1 MSDIIF
7 HHYALSPF
15 SEKIRRI
22 LAIKQ
27 LPWCAVDQPL
37 MMPKPDLVA
46 LTGGYRRIPVLQI
59 GADVYCD
66 TALIAR
72 RLDALYPHNPL
83 LPAAQA
89 GLIGMLEDWADH
101 RLFFQCVPPVIVALY
116 DALPAG
122 FLDDRAA
129 MSPAMTKDGM
139 FKAAPQAWAQARLS
153 LDRLETQLRGQPYL
167 LGDSFT
173 LADAACYNPVW
184 FLKNDPALF
193 AEVMARPALA
203 AWFKRIESVGDATIT
218 AMSPAAALAVARAS
232 TPVKMDAASV
242 ATGGEYR
249 LGDEVAIA
257 ADDYG
262 PEQSHGRI
270 TALGAD
276 SITIERDDPALGAVA
291 VHFPRAGYR
300 VVKR

>member
-1 MSDIIF
+1 MAEIIF

-22 LAIKQ
+22 LAFKG
-27 LPWCAVDQPL
+27 LPWRAVDQPL

-72 RLDALYPHNPL
+72 RLDALYPERSL
-83 LPAAQA
+83 LPVAQA
-89 GLIGMLEDWADH
+89 GLIGIIEDWADH
-101 RLFFQCVPPVIVALY
+101 RLFFQCVPPVIVALF
-116 DALPAG
+116 DHLPPG

-129 MSPAMTKDGM
+129 MSPAMTKDSM

-153 LDRLETQLRGQPYL
+153 LDRLETQLTGKSFL
-167 LGDSFT
+167 LGEQFT

-184 FLKNDPALF
+184 FLQKNPALID
-193 AEVMARPALA
+193 EVMARPALA
-203 AWFKRIESVGDATIT
+203 AWFKRIEALPDAVII
-218 AMSPAAALAVARAS
+218 AMTPAEALAVARSAE
-232 TPVKMDAASV
+232 PVKMSPSAPV
-242 ATGGEYR
+242 AGLDYQ
-249 LGDEVAIA
+249 LGDDVAVA

-262 PEQSHGRI
+262 PEQTSGRVTSLSI
-270 TALGAD
+270 D
-276 SITIERDDPALGAVA
+276 SVAVERQDATLGAVA

-300 VVKR
+300 VIKR

>member
-22 LAIKQ
+22 LAIKR
-27 LPWCAVDQPL
+27 LPWCSVDQPL

-72 RLDALYPHNPL
+72 RLDALYPAVPL

-89 GLIGMLEDWADH
+89 GLVSVIEDWADH

-116 DALPAG
+116 DALPQG

-129 MSPAMTKDGM
+129 MSPALTKDGL
-139 FKAAPQAWAQARLS
+139 FKAAPQAWGQARLS
-153 LDRLETQLRGQPYL
+153 LDRLEAQLTGKTYL
-167 LGDSFT
+167 LGDTFT

-193 AEVMARPALA
+193 ADAMARPALA
-203 AWFKRIESVGDATIT
+203 AWFRRIESVPDAAIT
-218 AMSPAAALAVARAS
+218 PMSPAAALAAARDAQ
-232 TPVKMDAASV
+232 PVKLPSMAIAGLD
-242 ATGGEYR
+242 YQ
-249 LGDEVAIA
+249 LGDEVAVA

-262 PEQSHGRI
+262 PEQTSGRV
-270 TALGAD
+270 TAISAD
-276 SITIERDDPALGAVA
+276 SITIERQDAALGAVA

>member
-1 MSDIIF
+1 MSAIIF
-7 HHYALSPF
+7 HHYPLSPF

-22 LAIKQ
+22 LAYKG
-27 LPWCAVDQPL
+27 LPWCSVQQPL

-72 RLDALYPHNPL
+72 RLDELYPAKPL
-83 LPAAQA
+83 LPPAQA
-89 GLIGMLEDWADH
+89 GLIGMVEDWADH

-129 MSPAMTKDGM
+129 MSPALTKDGL
-139 FKAAPQAWAQARLS
+139 FKSAPQAWSQARLS
-153 LDRLETQLRGQPYL
+153 LAHLEAQLAGKAFLFGEQ
-167 LGDSFT
+167 FT

-184 FLKNDPALF
+184 FLKNDPNLF
-193 AEVMARPALA
+193 SEVMAKPALA
-203 AWFKRIESVGDATIT
+203 AWFARIEALPNPTIT
-218 AMSPAAALAVARAS
+218 DLSAAAALEVARNAE
-232 TPVKMDAASV
+232 PVKLTSSMPADEVGV
-242 ATGGEYR
+242 A
-249 LGDEVAIA
+249 LGDEVAVA

-262 PEQSHGRI
+262 PEQTAGRV
-270 TALGAD
+270 TAVTHD
-276 SITIERDDPALGAVA
+276 SITIDRQDAALGAVA

-300 VVKR
+300 VIKR

>member
-22 LAIKQ
+22 LAFKK
-27 LPWCAVDQPL
+27 LAWHAVDQPL
-37 MMPKPDLVA
+37 MMPKPDLIA

-72 RLDALYPHNPL
+72 RLDALAPTPAL

-116 DALPAG
+116 DQLPPG

-129 MSPAMTKDGM
+129 MSPALTKEGL
-139 FKAAPQAWAQARLS
+139 FKAAPQSWAQARLS
-153 LDRLETQLRGQPYL
+153 LDRLDAQLTGRAFL
-167 LGDSFT
+167 LGEHFT

-184 FLKNDPALF
+184 FLKNDAALF
-193 AEVMARPALA
+193 AEVLARPALA
-203 AWFKRIESVGDATIT
+203 AWFQRIESLPDAGIT
-218 AMSPAAALAVARAS
+218 AMTPSDALAVARDS
-232 TPVKMDAASV
+232 QPVARPSASV
-242 ATGGEYR
+242 AGLDYQ
-249 LGDEVAIA
+249 LGDEVTVA

-262 PEQSHGRI
+262 PEQTGGRVTAI
-270 TALGAD
+270 TAD
-276 SITIERDDPALGAVA
+276 SITVERQDAALGAVA

>member
-22 LAIKQ
+22 LAFKG
-27 LPWCAVDQPL
+27 LAWSSVEQPI
-37 MMPKPDLVA
+37 MMPKPALVA

-72 RLDALYPHNPL
+72 RLDTLYPARGI
-83 LPAAQA
+83 LPAAQT

-101 RLFFQCVPPVIVALY
+101 RLFFQCVPPVIVTLY
-116 DALPAG
+116 DQLPPG
-122 FLDDRAA
+122 FLDDRSA
-129 MSPAMTKDGM
+129 MSPALSKDGL
-139 FKAAPQAWAQARLS
+139 FKAAPHAWAQAQLS
-153 LDRLETQLRGQPYL
+153 LDRLEEQLGSQDFL
-167 LGDSFT
+167 LGGTFT

-184 FLKNDPALF
+184 FLQTDPKLF
-193 AEVMARPALA
+193 AEVMQRPRLT
-203 AWFKRIESVGDATIT
+203 AWFKRIESLPDAAVTPMT
-218 AMSPAAALAVARAS
+218 QADALAVAGAS
-232 TPVKMDAASV
+232 QPLAAPASV
-242 ATGGEYR
+242 STED
-249 LGDEVAIA
+249 LGYGVGDSVAVA

-262 PEQSHGRI
+262 PEQTSGRLTAVTADSLTVERQD
-270 TALGAD
+270 TALG
-276 SITIERDDPALGAVA
+276 PVA

-300 VVKR
+300 VLLR

>member
-1 MSDIIF
+1 MAEIIF

-22 LAIKQ
+22 LAFKG
-27 LPWCAVDQPL
+27 LPWRAVDQPM
-37 MMPKPDLVA
+37 MMPKPDLIA

-72 RLDALYPHNPL
+72 RLDAFYPERSL

-89 GLIGMLEDWADH
+89 GLIGILEDWADH

-116 DALPAG
+116 DHLPPG

-129 MSPAMTKDGM
+129 MSPTMTKDGL

-153 LDRLETQLRGQPYL
+153 LDRLELQLTGKSFL
-167 LGDSFT
+167 LGEQLT
-173 LADAACYNPVW
+173 LADAACYNPLW
-184 FLKNDPALF
+184 FLKNDAALLDE
-193 AEVMARPALA
+193 AMARPALA
-203 AWFKRIESVGDATIT
+203 AWFKRIEALPDAAIVDMTP
-218 AMSPAAALAVARAS
+218 ADALAAARDAQ
-232 TPVKMDAASV
+232 PVKMPTAAPV
-242 ATGGEYR
+242 AGLDYQI
-249 LGDEVAIA
+249 GDDVAIA

-262 PEQSHGRI
+262 PEQTAGRV
-270 TALGAD
+270 TSVSPD
-276 SITIERDDPALGAVA
+276 SVTIERQDAALGAVA

-300 VVKR
+300 VFKR

>member
-1 MSDIIF
+1 MSAIIF
-7 HHYALSPF
+7 HHYPLSPF

-22 LAIKQ
+22 LAYKG
-27 LPWCAVDQPL
+27 LPWCSVDQPL

-72 RLDALYPHNPL
+72 RLDALYPAKPL

-89 GLIGMLEDWADH
+89 GLIGMVEDWADH

-129 MSPAMTKDGM
+129 MSPALTKDGL
-139 FKAAPQAWAQARLS
+139 FKAAPQAWSQARLS
-153 LDRLETQLRGQPYL
+153 LAHLEAQLVDKAFLFGEQF
-167 LGDSFT
+167 S

-184 FLKNDPALF
+184 FLKNDPDLF

-203 AWFKRIESVGDATIT
+203 AWFARIEALPNPTIT
-218 AMSPAAALAVARAS
+218 DMSAAAALEAARSAE
-232 TPVKMDAASV
+232 PVKHTSSLPADEAGV
-242 ATGGEYR
+242 A
-249 LGDEVAIA
+249 LGNEVGVV

-262 PEQSHGRI
+262 PEQTTGRVSAI
-270 TALGAD
+270 ARD
-276 SITIERDDPALGAVA
+276 SITIERQDTALGTVA

>member
-1 MSDIIF
+1 MAEIIF

-22 LAIKQ
+22 LAFKG
-27 LPWCAVDQPL
+27 LPWRAVDQPL
-37 MMPKPDLVA
+37 MMPKPDLIA

-72 RLDALYPHNPL
+72 RLDTLYPERSL
-83 LPAAQA
+83 LPVAQA
-89 GLIGMLEDWADH
+89 GLIGMIEDWADH
-101 RLFFQCVPPVIVALY
+101 RLFFQCVPPVIVALF
-116 DALPAG
+116 DQLPPG

-129 MSPAMTKDGM
+129 MSPALTKDSL

-153 LDRLETQLRGQPYL
+153 LDRLEAQLTGKSFL
-167 LGDSFT
+167 LGEQFT

-184 FLKNDPALF
+184 FLQKNAALID
-193 AEVMARPALA
+193 EVMARPALA
-203 AWFKRIESVGDATIT
+203 AWFKRIEALPNAAIIDMTPADAL
-218 AMSPAAALAVARAS
+218 AAARDAQPVQMSPSVPVAGL
-232 TPVKMDAASV
+232 D
-242 ATGGEYR
+242 YQ
-249 LGDEVAIA
+249 LGDDVAVA

-262 PEQSHGRI
+262 PEQTSGRV
-270 TALGAD
+270 TSVSPD
-276 SITIERDDPALGAVA
+276 SVTIERPDAALGAVA

>member
-1 MSDIIF
+1 MAEIIF

-22 LAIKQ
+22 LAFKG
-27 LPWCAVDQPL
+27 LPWRAVDQPL
-37 MMPKPDLVA
+37 MMPKPDLIA

-72 RLDALYPHNPL
+72 RLDTLYPERSL
-83 LPAAQA
+83 LPVAQA
-89 GLIGMLEDWADH
+89 GLIGMIEDWADH
-101 RLFFQCVPPVIVALY
+101 RLFFQCVPSVIVALY
-116 DALPAG
+116 DHLPPG

-129 MSPAMTKDGM
+129 MSPALTKDSL

-153 LDRLETQLRGQPYL
+153 LDRLEAQLTGKSFL
-167 LGDSFT
+167 LGEQFT

-184 FLKNDPALF
+184 FLQKNPALID
-193 AEVMARPALA
+193 EVMARPALA
-203 AWFKRIESVGDATIT
+203 AWFKRIEALPNAAIIDMTPADAL
-218 AMSPAAALAVARAS
+218 AAARDAQPVQMSPSVPVAGL
-232 TPVKMDAASV
+232 D
-242 ATGGEYR
+242 YQ
-249 LGDEVAIA
+249 LGDDVAVA

-262 PEQSHGRI
+262 PEQTSGRV
-270 TALGAD
+270 TSVSPD
-276 SITIERDDPALGAVA
+276 SVTIERPDAALGAVA

>member
-22 LAIKQ
+22 LAYKK
-27 LPWCAVDQPL
+27 LAWHAVDQPL
-37 MMPKPDLVA
+37 MMPKPDLIA
-46 LTGGYRRIPVLQI
+46 LTGGYRRIPVLQM

-72 RLDALYPHNPL
+72 RLDALYPDSPV

-89 GLIGMLEDWADH
+89 GLIAMLEDWADH

-116 DALPAG
+116 DALPPG

-129 MSPAMTKDGM
+129 MSPALTKDGL
-139 FKAAPQAWAQARLS
+139 FKAAPQAWGQARLS
-153 LDRLETQLRGQPYL
+153 LDHLESQLTGRSYL
-167 LGDSFT
+167 LGDTFT

-184 FLKNDPALF
+184 FLKHDAALF

-203 AWFKRIESVGDATIT
+203 AWFQRIESEPDAGISE
-218 AMSPAAALAVARAS
+218 MSPAAALAVTRDAQPVTLHTSAS
-232 TPVKMDAASV
+232 L
-242 ATGGEYR
+242 TGLDYQ
-249 LGDEVAIA
+249 LGDEVAVA

-262 PEQSHGRI
+262 PEQTRGRV
-270 TALGAD
+270 TAVSGD
-276 SITIERDDPALGAVA
+276 SVTIERQDPALGAVA